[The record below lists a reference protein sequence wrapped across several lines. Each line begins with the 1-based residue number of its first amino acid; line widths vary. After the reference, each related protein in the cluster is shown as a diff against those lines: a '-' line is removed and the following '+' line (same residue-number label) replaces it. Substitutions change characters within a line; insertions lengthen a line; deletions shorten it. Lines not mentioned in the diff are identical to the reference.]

1 MKQKTLPEAWE
12 DIYKEIEFY
21 DHYRSTF
28 VPVESVDKFNR
39 IVKHNQ
45 TKLTLGDFI
54 PCKDGKPL
62 EKPDFMDGS
71 YDDNGYGDVDKY
83 QYKKDAKEYQQALD
97 RVVYKGWFMRGE
109 TLENESNTHTIILGA
124 YTFILV
130 GDNWVVTELKT
141 RDDMA
146 GFELT
151 DNYAKKLYK

>member
-1 MKQKTLPEAWE
+1 MKQPSLIEAWDNYKKLYRVGLRPTRALNDQAKIDVACRFE
-12 DIYKEIEFY
+12 DL
-21 DHYRSTF
+21 RQF
-28 VPVESVDKFNR
+28 VATD
-39 IVKHNQ
+39 
-45 TKLTLGDFI
+45 LTIGDFI

-62 EKPDFMDGS
+62 DIP
-71 YDDNGYGDVDKY
+71 
-83 QYKKDAKEYQQALD
+83 KDLGHTEWIEYQQALD

-141 RDDMA
+141 RADMA

-151 DNYAKKLYK
+151 ETGSKIYK